1 VFFRGSLYDAATTAY
16 GQVCAPFHSW
26 AIRKAV
32 GAGMYTLPTREQ
44 LIERL
49 NETGK
54 QIKMHI
60 TSEVQNTWS
69 IFEFL
74 GSGNG
79 FFDCSRIDGHF
90 CRTID

>member
-1 VFFRGSLYDAATTAY
+1 VSLIVSDSSTYKENLQAVLSLALAFFRGSLYDAATAAY

-32 GAGMYTLPTREQ
+32 GAGMYTLPSREQ

-54 QIKMHI
+54 QIRKLLSLNFRVLEM
-60 TSEVQNTWS
+60 EY
-69 IFEFL
+69 L
-74 GSGNG
+74 
-79 FFDCSRIDGHF
+79 
-90 CRTID
+90 

>member
-1 VFFRGSLYDAATTAY
+1 VSLIVSDSSTYKENLQAVLSLALAFFRGSLYDAATTAY

-32 GAGMYTLPTREQ
+32 GAGMYTLPSREQ

-54 QIKMHI
+54 QIRKLLSLNFRVLEM
-60 TSEVQNTWS
+60 EY
-69 IFEFL
+69 L
-74 GSGNG
+74 
-79 FFDCSRIDGHF
+79 
-90 CRTID
+90 